1 MNQMSGK
8 GGGVHPPAAG
18 EKSGGM
24 AAWEKYEEQERLRRG
39 YSESYFSAMK
49 RRLNLQRISAYIRLG
64 GDQTVVSH
72 DSFHQRERDAF
83 EKLEKRVA
91 GTCGEGAGQMMDQIL
106 AYASVIEEIYFN
118 LGMKAGVILHGKLTG
133 NFETDI

>member
-8 GGGVHPPAAG
+8 GGGVHPPAAE

-24 AAWEKYEEQERLRRG
+24 AAWEKYEEQERLQRG

-64 GDQTVVSH
+64 GTSRLA
-72 DSFHQRERDAF
+72 DSTKIREIQ
-83 EKLEKRVA
+83 E
-91 GTCGEGAGQMMDQIL
+91 
-106 AYASVIEEIYFN
+106 N
-118 LGMKAGVILHGKLTG
+118 
-133 NFETDI
+133 